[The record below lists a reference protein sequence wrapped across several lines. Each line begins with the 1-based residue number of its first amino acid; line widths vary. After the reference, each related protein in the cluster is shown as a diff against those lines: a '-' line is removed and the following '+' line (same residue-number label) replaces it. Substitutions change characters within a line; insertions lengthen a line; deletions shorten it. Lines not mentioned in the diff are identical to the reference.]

1 MLIKSIAA
9 RQISQRIKV
18 FKSGRSTPTSNDW
31 FARAG
36 GGNAVGCSKLEL
48 NYNPFLNLF

>member
-1 MLIKSIAA
+1 MLIKSITAK
-9 RQISQRIKV
+9 QISQRINV

-36 GGNAVGCSKLEL
+36 GGATQ
-48 NYNPFLNLF
+48 